1 MDSKLVL
8 IIQLNGVFLITIL
21 SFFLRR
27 SVRVQA
33 LKYWTVAWLCL
44 SVSLICLRLAFT
56 FSDLESLLL
65 TYYFLGQYIFGYML
79 VIGCRTLNGHYKRQR
94 YSDLTMLPFVAA
106 AIGLPL
112 VTGDFQSLFELH
124 SLILSGFYFTAFIFL
139 RRHSAKN
146 FGWRVM
152 HVALLFQAVDYF
164 LLSAVSFGHS
174 YFPYGDDFLTYNP
187 VVDLVLQTTLGFGMV
202 IILLEKVLADA
213 RNANEKLETVKL
225 QLEQLVDTDPLTAAF
240 NRHAFY
246 GFVKKNGNDDTT
258 AGCVGFFDIDDL
270 KSINDSLGHAAGDI
284 AIRTV
289 ARSIREIIR
298 SEDLIFR
305 WGGDEFFVIMMQ
317 MSADMAEERMLRIEP
332 MLRSVSLDL
341 SAAPVSIGVSWGFTD
356 FQGSAGLESAI
367 KDADKAMYRH
377 KRNRKK
383 QIFIP
388 STMPGSIPMSNA

>member
-21 SFFLRR
+21 SLFLRR

-44 SVSLICLRLAFT
+44 SVSLICLRLAFS

-79 VIGCRTLNGHYKRQR
+79 VIGCRTLSGQYKRQP

-106 AIGLPL
+106 AIGMPL
-112 VTGDFQSLFELH
+112 ITGNFQTLFELH

-139 RRHSAKN
+139 RRHSARN

-152 HVALLFQAVDYF
+152 HVGLILQALDYI
-164 LLSAVSFGHS
+164 LLSVVSFGRA
-174 YFPYGDDFLTYNP
+174 YFPFGDGFLTYNP

-213 RNANEKLETVKL
+213 RNANEKLETVKQ

-246 GFVKKNGNDDTT
+246 GFVKKNGNDETT

-289 ARSIREIIR
+289 ARSIREMIR

-317 MSADMAEERMLRIEP
+317 MSAEMAEERMQRIES
-332 MLRSVSLDL
+332 MLGSVILDR

-356 FQGSAGLESAI
+356 FQGSAGLETAI
-367 KDADKAMYRH
+367 RVADKAMYRQ
-377 KRNRKK
+377 KRGRKK
-383 QIFIP
+383 EIFVPP
-388 STMPGSIPMSNA
+388 SMPGSVPVPNI